1 MAINQAYE
9 QFNRFMLQS
18 PSGVNI
24 NSGDVL
30 LFGQGT
36 KTMVGVAETAQN
48 TTNPPYDDNSGF
60 ITMQVTGAVNVSVTG
75 SAQKSP
81 SAGAAINRG
90 DKVYADGGTF
100 DPVSGL
106 TYGSTLDADPNGTFF
121 GLAMDPVVAGA
132 TSTIRVIMKNSIG

>member
-9 QFNRFMLQS
+9 QFNRFMFQA

-30 LFGQGT
+30 IFGKST
-36 KTMVGVAETAQN
+36 HAIPGVAETAQN

-90 DKVYADGGTF
+90 DPVFADGGTF
-100 DPVSGL
+100 DPITGI
-106 TYGSTLDADPNGTFF
+106 TYGSTLDADTNGTFF

-132 TSTIRVIMKNSIG
+132 TTTIRVILRNGC